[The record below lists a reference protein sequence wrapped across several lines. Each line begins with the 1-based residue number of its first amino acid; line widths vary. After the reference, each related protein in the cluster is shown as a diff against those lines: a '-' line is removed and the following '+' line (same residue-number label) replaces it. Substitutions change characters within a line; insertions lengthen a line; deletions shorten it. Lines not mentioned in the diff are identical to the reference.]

1 MANGNDFKPQGK
13 YSSATLTSQYTLNT
27 EHAQRVHRRCFEGAA
42 RALFTI
48 DVIARALS
56 HGNKAFNYS
65 EVMAAVETLLSGLER
80 DVINER
86 DRFKHILEQNNSAGV
101 TARYDNA
108 AEFSFTVSTP
118 LIMRLAQIIQA
129 FDQMLIAAQ
138 TCWLMCFLDSDKN
151 DLVANE
157 RMRQLMRVIRK
168 LQLMAT
174 DARKKAKKDVNAEAI
189 AANLGDAAEES
200 EVDKQTAS
208 AIEEETAAA
217 KSAA

>member
-1 MANGNDFKPQGK
+1 
-13 YSSATLTSQYTLNT
+13 
-27 EHAQRVHRRCFEGAA
+27 
-42 RALFTI
+42 
-48 DVIARALS
+48 
-56 HGNKAFNYS
+56 
-65 EVMAAVETLLSGLER
+65 
-80 DVINER
+80 
-86 DRFKHILEQNNSAGV
+86 
-101 TARYDNA
+101 
-108 AEFSFTVSTP
+108 
-118 LIMRLAQIIQA
+118 
-129 FDQMLIAAQ
+129 
-138 TCWLMCFLDSDKN
+138 MCFLDSDKN

>member
-13 YSSATLTSQYTLNT
+13 YSSATLTSEYVLNT

-56 HGNKAFNYS
+56 HGNKSFNYS
-65 EVMAAVETLLSGLER
+65 EVMAAVETTITSLETE
-80 DVINER
+80 IIKER
-86 DRFKHILEQNNSAGV
+86 DRFKAILEANGSAGV

-108 AEFSFTVSTP
+108 AHVSFTVSTP

-138 TCWLMCFLDSDKN
+138 TCWLMCYLPSDKN
-151 DLVANE
+151 ELVANE
-157 RMRQLMRVIRK
+157 RMRQVMRVIRK

-174 DARKKAKKDVNAEAI
+174 EARNKAKADKNAAEI
-189 AANLGDAAEES
+189 AVDLGDANEENDI
-200 EVDKQTAS
+200 DKETAS
-208 AIEEETAAA
+208 AIEQEEAAA
-217 KSAA
+217 KNAA